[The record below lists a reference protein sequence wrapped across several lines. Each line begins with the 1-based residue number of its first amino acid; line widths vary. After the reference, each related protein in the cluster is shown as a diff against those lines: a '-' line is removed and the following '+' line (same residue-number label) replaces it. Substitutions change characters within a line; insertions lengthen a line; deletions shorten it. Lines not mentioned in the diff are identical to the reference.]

1 MADPTIVLLV
11 VVGLTAGE
19 RPRGSVVS
27 SAVEAA
33 LGASA
38 RVLVEERTSTPLD
51 ADATSTATRLG
62 IGAIAEIAWADQSRS
77 HAHLHVYLAS
87 DLSWY
92 DQDLSF
98 EVTDALEDR
107 ERSAGLLVGAMIRAR
122 QTEEHAAAAPAPA
135 ASPPTASGATAPNAT
150 ASGALAPP
158 PSVTDDAAISAPD
171 VATLRRLRFAIDVGG
186 FGMAGVGGEAPGLGP
201 AMRARVLLDRS
212 ASLHAGVAVGF
223 ASLPA
228 AAATMTTTRLALGGR
243 WRFPSLLR
251 SDAVVLGLG
260 LEAVAVRHAVTRAAP
275 EASRDRWLAGG
286 HLDGGVDWSLGR
298 AFELYGTV
306 GSDVVL
312 GATPIT
318 LAGQKVAEI
327 PHVRATAEIGARIT
341 F

>member
-1 MADPTIVLLV
+1 MADPIIVLLV

-19 RPRGSVVS
+19 RPRGNVVS

-62 IGAIAEIAWADQSRS
+62 IGAIAEIAWADQARS
-77 HAHLHVYLAS
+77 HAHLHVYLAN

-98 EVTDALEDR
+98 DVTDALEDR

-122 QTEEHAAAAPAPA
+122 QPEERTSAAPAPA
-135 ASPPTASGATAPNAT
+135 AAPGATALDATAPGATAP
-150 ASGALAPP
+150 PP
-158 PSVTDDAAISAPD
+158 PAIDAAPISAPD
-171 VATLRRLRFAIDVGG
+171 IATLRGWRFAIDVGG
-186 FGMAGVGGEAPGLGP
+186 LGMAGVGGEAPGLGP

-212 ASLHAGVAVGF
+212 ASIHAGVAVGF
-223 ASLPA
+223 GSLA
-228 AAATMTTTRLALGGR
+228 DAGATMTTTRLALGGR
-243 WRFPSLLR
+243 WRFPSLFR
-251 SDAVVLGLG
+251 TDAVVFGLG
-260 LEAVAVRHAVTRAAP
+260 LEAVAVHHAVTRSAP
-275 EASRDRWLAGG
+275 DASRDRWLGGG

-318 LAGQKVAEI
+318 LAGQQVAKI
-327 PHVRATAEIGARIT
+327 PQVRATAEIGARIT